1 MRDIMN
7 ERLRYVNGNETYK
20 NKFINPVIMEALSA
34 SMQAVEEV
42 SVIRSVLDCTN
53 AYNVHL
59 GTLTVIWGIRYA
71 EPFIMAYEPNYD
83 SYLTEQ
89 EGINGTSHCKNLEIF
104 DARNDEEAAKLGI
117 LKYKAYME
125 EYWKERFSERP

>member
-7 ERLRYVNGNETYK
+7 EIPRYMNGDETYK
-20 NKFINPVIMEALSA
+20 NKFINPVIMEALAASA
-34 SMQAVEEV
+34 QVVEEV

-53 AYNVHL
+53 AHNVHL
-59 GTLTVIWGIRYA
+59 GTLTVIWGIKYA

-83 SYLTEQ
+83 SELTEQ
-89 EGINGTSHCKNLEIF
+89 EGINGTSKCETLEVF
-104 DARNDEEAAKLGI
+104 DARNDEEAARIGV